1 MSEAIHTRFVAI
13 ARDMSPEL
21 ADAIDRTGPV
31 QLAPSQDMPFPD
43 RLCRAIAGQ
52 QLSLKAA
59 ATIWG
64 RVVASAAD
72 KSLIEHFA
80 EAEPEALRACG
91 LSAAKSKAVR
101 AVAEAAIA
109 GQLDVA
115 ALSELDHRD
124 RAQHLMAIWGV
135 GQWTA
140 DMMSIFYFG
149 DPDIWPDGDVTARKT
164 LEKLTSPRRKT
175 VRTAARFT
183 PHRSYLAL
191 YMWRHVDA
199 TLRKSCEG
207 RGEVEFSTSGVIK
220 NLASQWP

>member
-1 MSEAIHTRFVAI
+1 MSDAIHTHFIAI
-13 ARDMSPEL
+13 AKDLSPAL
-21 ADAIDRTGPV
+21 ADAIAHTGPI
-31 QLAPSQDMPFPD
+31 QLVPSQDMPFPD

-64 RVVASAAD
+64 RVVDSAVNRP
-72 KSLIEHFA
+72 LIEHFA
-80 EAEPEALRACG
+80 EAEAEALRACG

-101 AVAEAAIA
+101 AVAEAALA

-115 ALSELDHRD
+115 ALSKLDARD
-124 RAQHLMAIWGV
+124 RAQRLTAIWGV

-175 VRTAARFT
+175 VRTAARFA

-199 TLRKSCEG
+199 T
-207 RGEVEFSTSGVIK
+207 
-220 NLASQWP
+220 PD